1 MTEDEGIELKAEVIR
16 LHERLRHDREMHKV
30 QVEQVSTQ
38 RDKMVVE
45 VQRMKDIVNAKYS
58 VEEQGEAVKDTLIK
72 QLTVKL
78 QEQTKKARDLQ
89 GRIKIIEESRG

>member
-45 VQRMKDIVNAKYS
+45 VQR
-58 VEEQGEAVKDTLIK
+58 
-72 QLTVKL
+72 
-78 QEQTKKARDLQ
+78 
-89 GRIKIIEESRG
+89 